1 MPIDLGRIRA
11 LFCAAQGLGMSNTL
25 AILVLPSHTLPEED
39 AMTIKSSISLR
50 DDQHAFAKALVEG
63 GRFPSVSAVVQQG
76 LDLLRQQDADAQA
89 DRAALR
95 AILAERAGEPFVTG
109 DDLRARLAV
118 RRSARAE

>member
-1 MPIDLGRIRA
+1 
-11 LFCAAQGLGMSNTL
+11 
-25 AILVLPSHTLPEED
+25 
-39 AMTIKSSISLR
+39 MTIKSSISLR
-50 DDQHAFAKALVEG
+50 DDQHAFARALVEG

-95 AILAERAGEPFVTG
+95 TLLAERVSGPFISG
-109 DDLRARLAV
+109 DDLRARIEI